1 MYENF
6 PKENEFEF
14 ESEFEF
20 DEYSNNNFFL
30 PSYDDVNKKS
40 LNSDMNQ
47 QNNFSYDNLIESDN
61 KEISGQ
67 NISINSGL
75 ISTAN
80 GSTLPKHYKF
90 ENIKNEIVQKLN
102 LDEETKKAFKNDER
116 VKSIEDETSDKN
128 FAVKK
133 RRRAKKGTI
142 VKEEEKIK
150 KQLGRKPK
158 NQIEERKHN
167 KFSRNNILQ
176 KIKTSIIE
184 YLIIFINSILKL
196 SLDEK
201 VINTYIIKTQ
211 KKNSQNK
218 NSEIIKPLDNQLYG
232 TKTSRRDNLNFLYM
246 PLKELLSQ
254 DISTKYSNFD
264 KKANKIIIDDILEN
278 HNNKTIDFIL
288 NLKVSDW
295 LDVFLKKKEFSDL
308 GIKNDT
314 PPTMN
319 IGVEELFKKIYAENE
334 KNYLSYFFLYIY
346 NFERILKII
355 KPRKSKKKDNNDKN
369 ENISQ

>member
-1 MYENF
+1 
-6 PKENEFEF
+6 
-14 ESEFEF
+14 
-20 DEYSNNNFFL
+20 
-30 PSYDDVNKKS
+30 
-40 LNSDMNQ
+40 
-47 QNNFSYDNLIESDN
+47 
-61 KEISGQ
+61 
-67 NISINSGL
+67 
-75 ISTAN
+75 
-80 GSTLPKHYKF
+80 
-90 ENIKNEIVQKLN
+90 

-116 VKSIEDETSDKN
+116 VKSIEDETSEKN

-264 KKANKIIIDDILEN
+264 KKANKIIIEDILEN

-295 LDVFLKKKEFSDL
+295 LDVFLKKKEFLDL
-308 GIKNDT
+308 GFKSL
-314 PPTMN
+314 TMN
-319 IGVEELFKKIYAENE
+319 VGVEELFQKIYTENE

-346 NFERILKII
+346 NFERIIKII
-355 KPRKSKKKDNNDKN
+355 KPRKSKKKDNIN
-369 ENISQ
+369 ENKTKQ

>member
-1 MYENF
+1 M
-6 PKENEFEF
+6 
-14 ESEFEF
+14 
-20 DEYSNNNFFL
+20 
-30 PSYDDVNKKS
+30 
-40 LNSDMNQ
+40 
-47 QNNFSYDNLIESDN
+47 
-61 KEISGQ
+61 
-67 NISINSGL
+67 

-90 ENIKNEIVQKLN
+90 EDIKNEIVPKLN

-184 YLIIFINSILKL
+184 YLIIFINNIFKL

-201 VINTYIIKTQ
+201 LINTYMIKTQ
-211 KKNSQNK
+211 KK
-218 NSEIIKPLDNQLYG
+218 
-232 TKTSRRDNLNFLYM
+232 
-246 PLKELLSQ
+246 
-254 DISTKYSNFD
+254 
-264 KKANKIIIDDILEN
+264 
-278 HNNKTIDFIL
+278 
-288 NLKVSDW
+288 
-295 LDVFLKKKEFSDL
+295 KKK
-308 GIKNDT
+308 K
-314 PPTMN
+314 
-319 IGVEELFKKIYAENE
+319 
-334 KNYLSYFFLYIY
+334 
-346 NFERILKII
+346 
-355 KPRKSKKKDNNDKN
+355 
-369 ENISQ
+369 